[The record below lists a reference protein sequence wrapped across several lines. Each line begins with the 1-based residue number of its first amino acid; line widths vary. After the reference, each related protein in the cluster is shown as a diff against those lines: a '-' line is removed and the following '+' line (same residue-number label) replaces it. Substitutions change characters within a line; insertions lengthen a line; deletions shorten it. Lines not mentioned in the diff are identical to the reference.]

1 MKQLVERLRNQ
12 LALKEKQQKVS
23 QPCFCLLDRSSQN
36 SFDLCYYIIACF
48 CDEFSWLCIFV
59 LVSYFSFTFSSLC
72 SSIFLCVCLSAG
84 RLFISWSLRLSICPS
99 CRPGFLFYL
108 CRYNLIKL
116 VIFLFQSLSQALL
129 QLRADMV
136 TSAEENVQVKSVI

>member
-23 QPCFCLLDRSSQN
+23 QSCLCLLDRSSEN

-48 CDEFSWLCIFV
+48 CIFV

-84 RLFISWSLRLSICPS
+84 RLFISSSVNLPVLSARLSLLFVSVQFDKAGYISIPVFKPS
-99 CRPGFLFYL
+99 FASAQSRHGYL
-108 CRYNLIKL
+108 R
-116 VIFLFQSLSQALL
+116 
-129 QLRADMV
+129 
-136 TSAEENVQVKSVI
+136 